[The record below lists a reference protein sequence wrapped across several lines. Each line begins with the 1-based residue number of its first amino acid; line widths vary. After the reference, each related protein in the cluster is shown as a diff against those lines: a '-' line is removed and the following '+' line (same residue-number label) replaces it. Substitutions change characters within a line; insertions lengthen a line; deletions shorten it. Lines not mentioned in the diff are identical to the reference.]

1 MLSGRKVKVK
11 VKMKMNKL
19 QKKILVILLLLC
31 LLTPIGILLPA
42 FFNTGDAWGEWS
54 AQTVKE
60 LVGYVP
66 KGLEKYSDIWKAPLT
81 DYSVKRE
88 DSSIVHRSG
97 YYLVSG
103 IIGATITYIAMLLI
117 TGLIIRNGE

>member
-1 MLSGRKVKVK
+1 MLSGRKVK

-31 LLTPIGILLPA
+31 FLTPMGILLPA

-66 KGLEKYSDIWKAPLT
+66 KGLEKYSDIWKAPLP

-103 IIGATITYIAMLLI
+103 IIGATVTYIAMLLI